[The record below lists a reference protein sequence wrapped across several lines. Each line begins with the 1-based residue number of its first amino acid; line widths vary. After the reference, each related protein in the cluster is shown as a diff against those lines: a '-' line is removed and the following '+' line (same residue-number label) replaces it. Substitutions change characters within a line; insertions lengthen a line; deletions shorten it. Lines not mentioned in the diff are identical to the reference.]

1 MLNET
6 QSRLAAKRERRV
18 VFIGL
23 AGVSLLAWVYTLHLA
38 SVMQTMTMMGTAM
51 PQVAPWGAPELGLTF
66 AMWAVMMVAMMLP
79 SAAPVTGLL
88 VGILSSQHGPG
99 VVRSRTAVF
108 LAGYL
113 AVWTGFAA
121 LATAAQWGA
130 HTLSLAQLAEL
141 RPTASALLSG
151 ALLAAAGLFQWT
163 PLKRAC
169 LALCRSPQGFFITE
183 WRDGLRG
190 AWHMGLKH
198 GLVCVGCCWLLMT
211 LLLLTGAMNL
221 LWMAGLTAFILVEKI
236 APAGAWLSRAGG
248 GLLLGAGLLL
258 AAGALL

>member
-1 MLNET
+1 MLHT
-6 QSRLAAKRERRV
+6 TPAGTAAQRERWI

-23 AGVSLLAWVYTLHLA
+23 GGVSLLAWVYMLRLV
-38 SVMQTMTMMGTAM
+38 SLMQNMTMMETAM
-51 PQVAPWGAPELGLTF
+51 PQMAAWGGPEITLTF

-79 SAAPVTGLL
+79 SAAPVTGLF
-88 VGILSSQHGPG
+88 VAIQSSQHGPA

-113 AVWTGFAA
+113 TVWTGFAA
-121 LATAAQWGA
+121 LATAAQWGL
-130 HTLSLAQLAEL
+130 HEISLAQVPPAAGPLVG
-141 RPTASALLSG
+141 G

-169 LALCRSPQGFFITE
+169 LSRCRWPQGFFITE
-183 WRDGLRG
+183 WRDGLSG
-190 AWHMGLKH
+190 AGQMGLKH
-198 GLVCVGCCWLLMT
+198 GLFCVGCCWLLMT

-221 LWMAGLTAFILVEKI
+221 LWMAVLTAFILVEKI
-236 APAGAWLSRAGG
+236 APGGEWLSRAGG
-248 GLLLGAGLLL
+248 VLLVGAGLWL